1 MGRLEMSKPRTDGS
15 AHYLC
20 HSDFSCWSRAS
31 DSYKQEK
38 GTNSRTVGLTA
49 ISLPEQDLF
58 LLGSLLNHIPTPEPP
73 GCFSKC
79 HTGLPVDVLMRAS
92 PHNYCAQAFSRSLV
106 HAACYTQHN
115 RPLESSPSCPLAHS
129 RGGVFAECSSPGGFS
144 LSRSQ
149 ETTHPSP
156 HSMSK
161 QTLWGQGVSAQEEMM
176 NWIKPQAHQPV
187 RPGQSS

>member
-106 HAACYTQHN
+106 HGT
-115 RPLESSPSCPLAHS
+115 
-129 RGGVFAECSSPGGFS
+129 
-144 LSRSQ
+144 
-149 ETTHPSP
+149 
-156 HSMSK
+156 
-161 QTLWGQGVSAQEEMM
+161 
-176 NWIKPQAHQPV
+176 
-187 RPGQSS
+187 